1 MSKGY
6 FEEFPPELILLLSPS
21 LSTISLNAL
30 ASTCRRFHEILQP
43 ELDGRITP
51 ELGRELLIWTAES
64 KPHIIAK
71 LLSPPH
77 SIPPSPTSLWS
88 MTALHVAAKARNMD
102 TAKLLLDA
110 GANPAAEYD
119 QDEYQPLHMAAENKD
134 LEMMK
139 LLLDHGAPIDSKFGC
154 DGCSESA
161 LHYACSIAHVDMIN
175 LLLERGASLECRG
188 HYGPALG
195 FAVHRRNFEVVKL
208 LLSKGADATV
218 SVPLFVLLVGGPP
231 YPHKANLLYIAMGLR
246 HPTSDRHRRFRKQQS
261 TPPRWE
267 GLPLSDGK
275 KKLMALLLAHGASKD
290 TTMATITKHLAA
302 LSKEAQYTE
311 EEYLEVIAGM
321 LKEAEDAIPD
331 YK

>member
-1 MSKGY
+1 MSKDY

-21 LSTISLNAL
+21 LSTASLNAL

-51 ELGRELLIWTAES
+51 ELGRDLLLWAAES
-64 KPHIIAK
+64 KPHIVAK

-88 MTALHVAAKARNMD
+88 MTALHVAAKARSMD

-110 GANPAAEYD
+110 GADPAAEYD

-139 LLLDHGAPIDSKFGC
+139 LLLDHGAPIDTQFGR
-154 DGCSESA
+154 D
-161 LHYACSIAHVDMIN
+161 
-175 LLLERGASLECRG
+175 
-188 HYGPALG
+188 
-195 FAVHRRNFEVVKL
+195 FEVVKL

-218 SVPLFVLLVGGPP
+218 TVPLFILLDGGPP
-231 YPHKANLLYIAMGLR
+231 YPHAANLLYISMGLR
-246 HPTSDRHRRFRKQQS
+246 HPTLEDRYRRFRKQPS

-275 KKLMALLLAHGASKD
+275 KKPMALLLVHGASKD
-290 TTMATITKHLAA
+290 TTMATITTHLAA

-311 EEYLEVIAGM
+311 EEYLEVITGM

-331 YK
+331 PKIYGESH